1 MIHGGVTP
9 TGGDLDLGSI
19 TTTIATVNLF
29 KSWSPTGKARGT
41 YFTPQWGDIPP
52 IDGTHSS
59 TAKGRALL
67 PPGSIERYQ
76 AESIPSQKSHL
87 DGLTGLSWSVINPS
101 HKGEPVARSPIT
113 RDGYNQLH
121 KELENL
127 KKVVR
132 PKVIKAIEEARAHGD
147 LSENAEYVA
156 AKEQQ
161 SFVEK
166 KIREIEQKLA
176 NSEIMEAIN
185 LQIDKVGFASV
196 VTLENLD
203 NGGKVTYQ
211 IVGPDESDIS
221 SGKISI
227 TSPLGKA
234 LIGKEVDEEIRVQ
247 TPGGLKKYTILKI
260 G

>member
-1 MIHGGVTP
+1 M
-9 TGGDLDLGSI
+9 
-19 TTTIATVNLF
+19 
-29 KSWSPTGKARGT
+29 
-41 YFTPQWGDIPP
+41 
-52 IDGTHSS
+52 
-59 TAKGRALL
+59 
-67 PPGSIERYQ
+67 
-76 AESIPSQKSHL
+76 
-87 DGLTGLSWSVINPS
+87 
-101 HKGEPVARSPIT
+101 ARSPIT
-113 RDGYNQLH
+113 RNGYNNLH

-127 KKVVR
+127 KKVIR
-132 PKVIKAIEEARAHGD
+132 PQVIKAIEEARAHGD
-147 LSENAEYVA
+147 ISENAEFVA

-176 NSEIMEAIN
+176 NSEIIDC
-185 LQIDKVGFASV
+185 ISPSCDKVGFGSV

-227 TSPLGKA
+227 ASPLGKA
-234 LIGKEVDEEIRVQ
+234 LIGKEVEDEVKVQ
-247 TPGGLKKYTILKI
+247 TPGGAKNYTILKI